1 MKLLFI
7 GDIVGRVGRVA
18 TRALLPNIVSRYKID
33 AVIANGEN
41 VAGGF
46 GITESTAFELF
57 TAGIQVVTTG
67 NHVWDKKETVEYIPR
82 EPRIIRPLNY
92 PPGAPGAGSYIL
104 TLPGGQK
111 LAVMNVAGR
120 IFMHTLD
127 CPFRTAQ
134 AEIDRLRAITPN
146 ILIDFHAEAT
156 SEKVAFGH
164 FVDGTVSA
172 VIGTHTH
179 VQTADETILS
189 GGTAYITD
197 VGMTGP
203 SNSVIGIDKE
213 QIVTRFLTQ
222 MPRKFEVAAGK
233 ALLCAVVVEIDSAS
247 GKASAIQRLQ
257 VTHP

>member
-7 GDIVGRVGRVA
+7 GDIIGRVGRVA

-57 TAGIQVVTTG
+57 AMGVQVITTG
-67 NHVWDKKETVEYIPR
+67 NHVWDKKETVDYIPR
-82 EPRIIRPLNY
+82 EPRILRPLNF
-92 PPGAPGAGSYIL
+92 PPGVPGAGSYL
-104 TLPGGQK
+104 LNLPGGQQ
-111 LAVMNVAGR
+111 LGVMNVAGR
-120 IFMHTLD
+120 IFMHSLD

-134 AEIDRLRAITPN
+134 TEVQRLRAITPN

-156 SEKVAFGH
+156 SEKIAFGH
-164 FVDGTVSA
+164 YMDGNVSA
-172 VIGTHTH
+172 VVGTHTH
-179 VQTADETILS
+179 VQTADETILA

-203 SNSVIGIDKE
+203 VNSVIGIDRE
-213 QIVTRFLTQ
+213 QIISRFLNQ
-222 MPRKFEVAAGK
+222 MPRKFEVASGK
-233 ALLCAVVVEIDSAS
+233 ALFCAVVIEIDPAT
-247 GKASAIQRLQ
+247 GKSSAIQRLQ
-257 VTHP
+257 ITHP

>member
-1 MKLLFI
+1 
-7 GDIVGRVGRVA
+7 
-18 TRALLPNIVSRYKID
+18 
-33 AVIANGEN
+33 
-41 VAGGF
+41 
-46 GITESTAFELF
+46 
-57 TAGIQVVTTG
+57 
-67 NHVWDKKETVEYIPR
+67 VWDKKETIEYLPR

-92 PPGAPGAGSYIL
+92 PPGAPGAGSYVL

-111 LAVMNVAGR
+111 LAVMNLAGR
-120 IFMHTLD
+120 IFMHSLD

-134 AEIDRLRAITPN
+134 TEIERLHAITPN

-172 VIGTHTH
+172 VVGTHTH

-203 SNSVIGIDKE
+203 ANSVIGIDKE

-222 MPRKFEVAAGK
+222 MPRKFEVASGK
-233 ALLCAVVVEIDSAS
+233 ALLCAVVIEIDPAS

-257 VTHP
+257 ISHP